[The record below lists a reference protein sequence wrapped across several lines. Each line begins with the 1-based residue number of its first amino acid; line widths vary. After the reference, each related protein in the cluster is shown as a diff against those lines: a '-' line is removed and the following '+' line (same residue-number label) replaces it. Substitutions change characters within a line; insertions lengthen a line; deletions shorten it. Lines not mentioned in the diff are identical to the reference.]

1 MKILTIED
9 VESTCSFVD
18 IDLEKADIVEYTNL
32 SEILGDSDGWP
43 KKDGITYMGIYIR
56 FAHGKEFWLR
66 AERPS
71 VEGLVPSI
79 VKFREYVKDCIETN
93 TPLKVCYFSFFYNE
107 DEDEDE

>member
-43 KKDGITYMGIYIR
+43 KKKT
-56 FAHGKEFWLR
+56 A
-66 AERPS
+66 
-71 VEGLVPSI
+71 
-79 VKFREYVKDCIETN
+79 
-93 TPLKVCYFSFFYNE
+93 
-107 DEDEDE
+107 